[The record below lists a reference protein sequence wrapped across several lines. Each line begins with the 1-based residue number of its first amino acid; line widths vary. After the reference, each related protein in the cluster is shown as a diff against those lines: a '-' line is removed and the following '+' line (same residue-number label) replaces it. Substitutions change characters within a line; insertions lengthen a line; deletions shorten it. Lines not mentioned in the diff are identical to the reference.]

1 MTGVTKIPNKFILTG
16 LLAVAA
22 LLAMGVVSTM
32 DFQQAFAVRQSAQ
45 CGNGIVVCPNVNACI
60 NAGVLQSQSAVKQNC

>member
-1 MTGVTKIPNKFILTG
+1 MADVVKIPNKFVLTG

-32 DFQQAFAVRQSAQ
+32 DFQQAFAVRQSAN
-45 CGNGIVVCPNVNACI
+45 CGSGIVVCPNVNACV
-60 NAGVLQSQSAVKQNC
+60 NAQLLTSESAISQNC

>member
-1 MTGVTKIPNKFILTG
+1 MADMVKIPTGYVLTG

-45 CGNGIVVCPNVNACI
+45 CGNGIVVCPNVNACV
-60 NAGVLQSQSAVKQNC
+60 NAQVLASESSALQNC